1 MTMTGFPPRENREEE
16 WWWRCEE
23 EQNNGSVCRE
33 RLDIVKQQPVRFGL
47 SLCKRR
53 IVYGMREEDHLN
65 FLTTG
70 CQKNKTKQQVKKK
83 RPTKTVLDG
92 KESGDTSFAT
102 LTKVAAGS
110 GKRKQ
115 QDGSNSFT
123 GPWLRG
129 SLTKQRMLE
138 VSRYCWMNSFLCI
151 CFFIGCLWFYHTQIK

>member
-1 MTMTGFPPRENREEE
+1 M
-16 WWWRCEE
+16 
-23 EQNNGSVCRE
+23 CRE

-115 QDGSNSFT
+115 QDGKVT
-123 GPWLRG
+123 V
-129 SLTKQRMLE
+129 SLAP
-138 VSRYCWMNSFLCI
+138 
-151 CFFIGCLWFYHTQIK
+151 G

>member
-1 MTMTGFPPRENREEE
+1 MQKKNSLWDERRGSSKLSYNRMPK
-16 WWWRCEE
+16 
-23 EQNNGSVCRE
+23 
-33 RLDIVKQQPVRFGL
+33 KQ
-47 SLCKRR
+47 
-53 IVYGMREEDHLN
+53 
-65 FLTTG
+65 
-70 CQKNKTKQQVKKK
+70 NKTTSEKK

-138 VSRYCWMNSFLCI
+138 VSRYCWMNSKVFFL
-151 CFFIGCLWFYHTQIK
+151 FAFLLVVFGFIIHKSNKKAQFSQADQHFWCLVSYLLHLPVLLSGGSEHKQHGEVMESQSYLV

>member
-1 MTMTGFPPRENREEE
+1 
-16 WWWRCEE
+16 
-23 EQNNGSVCRE
+23 
-33 RLDIVKQQPVRFGL
+33 
-47 SLCKRR
+47 
-53 IVYGMREEDHLN
+53 MREEDHLN

-115 QDGSNSFT
+115 QDGKVT
-123 GPWLRG
+123 V
-129 SLTKQRMLE
+129 SLAP
-138 VSRYCWMNSFLCI
+138 
-151 CFFIGCLWFYHTQIK
+151 G